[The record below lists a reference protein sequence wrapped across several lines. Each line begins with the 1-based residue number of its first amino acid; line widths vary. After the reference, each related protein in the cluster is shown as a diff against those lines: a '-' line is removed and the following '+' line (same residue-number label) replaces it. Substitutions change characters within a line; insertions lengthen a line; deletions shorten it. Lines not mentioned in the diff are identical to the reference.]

1 MSRKSVYQANKS
13 DRLAILD
20 PNKLD
25 NDISGGSRNVMLI
38 FDCFSL
44 AHMEI
49 MKAMKSSN
57 CKSLFDWTLGGDYEV
72 YLTRRNHLKKLH
84 KQSRESSKIDEV

>member
-20 PNKLD
+20 PNKPD

-49 MKAMKSSN
+49 MKAMKSSDS
-57 CKSLFDWTLGGDYEV
+57 KSLFEWTLGGDYEV
-72 YLTRRNHLKKLH
+72 YLSQRNHLQRLH
-84 KQSRESSKIDEV
+84 KESLGSSKVDEV